1 MAIESVGQP
10 AIKIALALGSGS
22 ARGWSHIGVIQA
34 LEEHGIEPDIICG
47 CSIGAVVGASYL
59 TGRIAD
65 LETGVRSL
73 NRLETA
79 RFLELSSRR
88 KGFINKARLHGFFN
102 EHLASDDVLIEDQ
115 SRAFAS
121 VATDLVTGREIWFSK
136 GLLLEAVWASISV
149 PGLFPPIQ
157 HHQHWLVD
165 GGLVNPVPVSVC
177 RAMGADVVIAV
188 NLNGALI
195 GKHSGKAGF
204 WRDTTDN
211 VRARLGRENSVDN
224 GAENSSPGLFEAVA
238 SSINIVQDR
247 ITRSRMAGD
256 PPDIIITPDLAD
268 LGLLEFFRAEEAI
281 AEGRA
286 SVERQLPELRRV
298 LAMEPLG

>member
-1 MAIESVGQP
+1 MAINQSGQP

-47 CSIGAVVGASYL
+47 CSVGAVVGASYL
-59 TGRIAD
+59 TGKIAD

-73 NRLETA
+73 NRFETA
-79 RFLELSSRR
+79 KFLELSSRR
-88 KGFINKARLHGFFN
+88 KGFIKKARLHVFFN
-102 EHLASDDVLIEDQ
+102 EHLASDDVLIEDH
-115 SRAFAS
+115 SKAFAS
-121 VATDLVTGREIWFSK
+121 VATDLTTGREIWFSK
-136 GLLLEAVWASISV
+136 GPLLEAVWASVSV

-195 GKHSGKAGF
+195 GKHSGKPGF

-211 VRARLGRENSVDN
+211 VRARLGKESLVDN
-224 GAENSSPGLFEAVA
+224 ANENSSPGLFEAVA

-256 PPDIIITPDLAD
+256 PPDIVITPDLVD
-268 LGLLEFFRAEEAI
+268 IGLLEFFRAEEAI

-286 SVERQLPELRRV
+286 SVERQLPEIRRI
-298 LAMEPLG
+298 LAMEPPR

>member
-1 MAIESVGQP
+1 MAIKSAGAPE
-10 AIKIALALGSGS
+10 IKIALALGSGS

-34 LEEHGIEPDIICG
+34 LEEHGITPNIICG

-59 TGRIAD
+59 MGRIAD
-65 LETGVRSL
+65 LETGVRAL
-73 NRLETA
+73 NRLETV
-79 RFLELSSRR
+79 RFLELSARR

-102 EHLASDDVLIEDQ
+102 EYLASDGVLIEEQ
-115 SRAFAS
+115 SRAFSS
-121 VATDLVTGREIWFSK
+121 VATDLLTGREIWFSK
-136 GLLLEAVWASISV
+136 GSLLEAVWASISV
-149 PGLFPPIQ
+149 PGLFPPIE

-195 GKHSGKAGF
+195 GKHNGKAGF
-204 WRDTTDN
+204 WRDTTGS
-211 VRARLGRENSVDN
+211 VRARLGRENPVDK
-224 GAENSSPGLFEAVA
+224 GVGNSAPGLFDAVA

-256 PPDIIITPDLAD
+256 PPDIIITPHLGD

-286 SVERQLPELRRV
+286 SVERQLPEIRRV
-298 LAMEPLG
+298 LAMESLS